1 MATRER
7 PRRKDRR
14 TGDDHPPTNRPFD
27 EVVARLGPSLGA
39 EFEQL
44 RQVEGRI
51 LEGLSDPRTAKE
63 FLADPA
69 RALAAMGVEVP
80 PIIGKR
86 LKSDPVIANAV
97 GPRRFRLPD
106 GQVVTARVNVR
117 VTNGRMADYAR
128 D

>member
-1 MATRER
+1 MATRQR
-7 PRRKDRR
+7 PRRKGRG
-14 TGDDHPPTNRPFD
+14 TGDHHPPTNRSFD
-27 EVVARLGPSLGA
+27 EVVTRLGPSLGT
-39 EFEQL
+39 ELEQL

-51 LEGLSDPRTAKE
+51 IEGLSDPRTAKE

-69 RALAAMGVEVP
+69 RALAAMGLEVP

-86 LKSDPVIANAV
+86 LKSDPAIANAV
-97 GPRRFRLPD
+97 GPRSFRLPN

-117 VTNGRMADYAR
+117 ITNGRMADCAR